1 MSKAPTRAPRPK
13 KPSGGSRAFERRQK
27 QERDRT
33 TRRRMAQARASRPS
47 ASLRDYLRR
56 VPRTAWIVA
65 LIALLNAVA
74 WSIIVPPFQ
83 GRDEIDHYA
92 YVSQLAETGK
102 LPYGPSRVAE
112 VFSPKETSV
121 TQALQYYQVRF
132 TPYEHSISSKAQQR
146 ALISATE
153 SGESLKG
160 NGSAGGTTHD
170 PPLYYAIQTIP
181 YALGGGNV
189 LIQLQLMRLLS
200 ALMGAITALLV
211 YMFVRETLP
220 SVPWAATVG
229 AICAA
234 LQPTFAF
241 VTGSLNPDA
250 LIFMLSAA
258 VFLCL
263 ARGFRRGMT
272 VPLAVV
278 MGVTIAAGFVTYY
291 SFIGVAFGAFVGL
304 AALGVRDARRHGREA
319 LRSPGLAIGI
329 GALPPVLYVLGNAL
343 SKKAAFGGASQ
354 SGVPLTLTTI
364 FHEISYMWQLFLPR
378 LPGMTHYFAGIS
390 TWREVWFDR
399 SIGLYGWM
407 DTMFPSWVE
416 TLALFICVAIALLIA
431 RELVSERRELRS
443 RLPELASY
451 AVITIG
457 VLVMLGVASYKSDL
471 IEKELAYGEPR
482 YLLPMLP
489 LLAAL
494 IALAIRGAGRRW
506 MPVVGAVMVV
516 LFLGHDVFS
525 QLQVIARY
533 YG

>member
-1 MSKAPTRAPRPK
+1 MSKTPTRSPQPNR
-13 KPSGGSRAFERRQK
+13 STGSRSFERRQR
-27 QERDRT
+27 QQRQRAS
-33 TRRRMAQARASRPS
+33 RRRLAQARASRPTVG
-47 ASLRDYLRR
+47 LRDRLRR

-74 WSIIVPPFQ
+74 WSIVTPPFQ

-102 LPYGPSRVAE
+102 LPYGQSKAE

-121 TQALQYYQVRF
+121 TQALDYWQVRF
-132 TPYEHSISSKAQQR
+132 TPYQPAISTDAQQR
-146 ALISATE
+146 ALIKATE

-160 NGSAGGTTHD
+160 PGSAGGATHEA
-170 PPLYYAIQTIP
+170 PLYYAIETIP

-200 ALMGAITALLV
+200 ALMGAVTALLV
-211 YMFVRETLP
+211 YMFLREVLP
-220 SVPWAATVG
+220 GVPWAATVG

-250 LIFMLSAA
+250 MIYMLSAG

-263 ARGFRRGMT
+263 ARGFRRRMT

-278 MGVTIAAGFVTYY
+278 TGAIIAAGFVTYF
-291 SFIGVAFGAFVGL
+291 SFIGVGIGAFAGL
-304 AALGVRDARRHGREA
+304 VVLAVRDARRRGRPA
-319 LRSPGLAIGI
+319 LVAPGIAIGI
-329 GALPPVLYVLGNAL
+329 GALPPVLYVLGNLL
-343 SKKAAFGGASQ
+343 SKKAALGATSQ
-354 SGVPLTLTTI
+354 SAAPLTPTTVL
-364 FHEISYMWQLFLPR
+364 HEISYIWQLFLPR
-378 LPGMTHYFAGIS
+378 LPGMTHYFDGIS

-407 DTMFPSWVE
+407 DTTFPSWVE
-416 TLALFICVAIALLIA
+416 TLALFLCAGIALLIV
-431 RELVSERRELRS
+431 RDLVIDRSHLRA
-443 RLPELASY
+443 RLPELAAY
-451 AVITIG
+451 AIVTLG
-457 VLVMLGVASYKSDL
+457 VLVMLGVASYRQDV
-471 IEKELAYGEPR
+471 IEHELAFGEPR
-482 YLLPMLP
+482 YLVPLLP

-494 IALAIRGAGRRW
+494 VALAVRGAGRRW
-506 MPVVGAVMVV
+506 MPVAGAALVV
-516 LFLGHDVFS
+516 LFLGHDIFS